1 MRTKTI
7 IEGFKNS
14 QKFRVIFKGDGS
26 ENDVGFYMTIKQM
39 TEQFATANA
48 RAICWVALA
57 QLSYERRMADATR
70 KPIPTGLGTTIRGKQ
85 IQVDLVWIMFNIEYI
100 EVDQP
105 VKHAREIV
113 SDLLDSRFL
122 DCGAFAQVYRCGD
135 EILKIFEDDKGYLAY
150 LEGLSKLQEVNSY
163 APVINYVKVFTSG

>member
-48 RAICWVALA
+48 RAICWEAMIK
-57 QLSYERRMADATR
+57 LSYERRTAEATS
-70 KPIPTGLGTTIRGKQ
+70 KPVPTGLGTTIRGKQ
-85 IQVDLVWIMFNIEYI
+85 VQVDLV
-100 EVDQP
+100 
-105 VKHAREIV
+105 
-113 SDLLDSRFL
+113 
-122 DCGAFAQVYRCGD
+122 
-135 EILKIFEDDKGYLAY
+135 
-150 LEGLSKLQEVNSY
+150 
-163 APVINYVKVFTSG
+163 